1 LTYSIMNKKGVALF
15 IVIGV
20 IMLVIL
26 AANTILNVILS
37 QTRLARHET
46 GRIQAFYAAK
56 SGIYH
61 AIEQLS
67 RQGYCPA
74 GPCQYTLVDA
84 AFPNSVIS
92 VIINIGDVGT
102 GINGTRRVDS
112 TATFTY

>member
-1 LTYSIMNKKGVALF
+1 MNKKGIALF

-56 SGIYH
+56 AGIYH
-61 AIEQLS
+61 AIDRLS
-67 RQGYCPA
+67 RTGYCCPT
-74 GPCQYTLVDA
+74 GTCTYTLSDA
-84 AFPNSVIS
+84 DFPNSISSVVIS
-92 VIINIGDVGT
+92 IGDVGS
-102 GINGTRRVDS
+102 GINGTRRIDS